1 VAAGN
6 AGRGPVRPTAL
17 ELHQIREGL
26 VRGYRGLI
34 DESDLQRN
42 SETERDRAFLSRAVA
57 AAAIRRVTGWDAK
70 VCAEAVIDGS
80 RDNGIDAVAVT
91 DGAQIWLV
99 QAKWKDSGTA
109 GFHTDAAR
117 AFIDGLRL
125 LEQRQFDQFTSKLQ
139 PFAAKLDS
147 AFADTQ
153 LKITLV
159 IAVVGNDPLHADTIA
174 ILDRAA
180 EEHYGLGPML
190 DHRLMGAG
198 ELLQQLKN
206 DLGPEPVGIKV
217 RMPQWIKRDLP
228 FPAYQGSVAASDVAN
243 WYEEHGARL
252 FEDNIR
258 QSLGLT
264 RINSGI
270 QTTLAEEPD
279 NFWYFNNGITI
290 LCDEIEPTWPGR
302 RRPDEPVELGIK
314 NASVVNGA
322 QTVSEIHKA
331 MMLTP
336 DTVESADVTVRVFS
350 LGSERQRYAAR
361 ITETTNT
368 QNDVSQRDF
377 VALDET
383 QAAIREDFD
392 LSLQKTYVFKRGEA
406 DPAPESGCSVVH
418 AAIAL
423 ACAHRTPELTVRA
436 KRDTDLLW
444 ERGRSGAYP
453 RLFGEAPSAF
463 RIWRSVLIHRAVG
476 DALDA
481 QRKRVNGRA
490 EEATRRGD
498 LLISHLVFQLVEIED
513 IDEPAF
519 DISRV
524 LVSVPAL
531 TESVLAWLIHHVD
544 GTYGS
549 TSFLTSTFTNETR
562 CRELARLVLPDVR
575 SGGNVPDM
583 PEIYQVPAQRARK
596 GRRPNTVPTLVNAG
610 ILADNAPLTY
620 VPGNDAEKHALQAW
634 LAADSRRAQA
644 TWQNNRGKP
653 LLWAY
658 DRQAYSANKLVLKM
672 WELAGWDEA
681 PVSVQGPARWTA
693 DGKRNLYE
701 LATEWLDGQND
712 DD

>member
-1 VAAGN
+1 M
-6 AGRGPVRPTAL
+6 
-17 ELHQIREGL
+17 
-26 VRGYRGLI
+26 RGYRGLI

-42 SETERDRAFLSRAVA
+42 SEAERDRAFLSRAVA
-57 AAAIRRVTGWDAK
+57 ATAIRRVTGWDAK

-91 DGAQIWLV
+91 DGAQVWLV

-125 LEQRQFDQFTSKLQ
+125 LEQRQFDQFNSKLQ
-139 PFAAKLDS
+139 PFTAKLDS
-147 AFADTQ
+147 AFADTR

-159 IAVVGNDPLHADTIA
+159 IAVVGNDPLHADTIT

-180 EEHYGLGPML
+180 EDHYGLGPML

-206 DLGPEPVGIKV
+206 DLAPEPVGIKV

-252 FEDNIR
+252 FEENIR

-290 LCDEIEPTWPGR
+290 LCDEIEPTWLGR

-331 MMLTP
+331 MTLTP

-377 VALDET
+377 VALDDT

-453 RLFGEAPSAF
+453 RLFGEIPSAF

-498 LLISHLVFQLVEIED
+498 LLISHLVFQLVDIED
-513 IDEPAF
+513 IDDPAF
-519 DISRV
+519 DLSRV

-531 TESVLAWLIHHVD
+531 AESVLAWLIHHVD

-575 SGGNVPDM
+575 SGGGVPDM
-583 PEIYQVPAQRARK
+583 PENYQAPAQRARK

-610 ILADNAPLTY
+610 ILADNTPLTY
-620 VPGNDAEKHALQAW
+620 VPGNDPEKRALQAW
-634 LAADSRRAQA
+634 LAADSRRTQA
-644 TWQNNRGKP
+644 TWQNDRGKP

-658 DRQAYSANKLVLKM
+658 DRQEYSANKLVLRM
-672 WELAGWDEA
+672 WELAGWEEA